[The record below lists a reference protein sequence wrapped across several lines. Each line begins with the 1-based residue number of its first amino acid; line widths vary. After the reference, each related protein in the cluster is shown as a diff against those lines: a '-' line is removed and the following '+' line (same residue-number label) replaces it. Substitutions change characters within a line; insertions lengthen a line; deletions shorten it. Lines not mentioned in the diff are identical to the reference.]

1 MCLAHD
7 LMDVRYPQWGQRFYP
22 YILEYL
28 GAKMFVWKVR
38 GLSCNSVEVQVLSGT
53 FYPLDLSDRLLICF
67 LLLGGVHFASSFVI
81 I

>member
-7 LMDVRYPQWGQRFYP
+7 LVDARYPQWGHGCYP

-53 FYPLDLSDRLLICF
+53 FYP
-67 LLLGGVHFASSFVI
+67 
-81 I
+81 